1 MNSPTN
7 SPTTVDAALEYLTV
21 DSYGWPDEPQR
32 TKRLR
37 LESEERKRRHRDDQ
51 KRFMLRKRA
60 RLNALREEAALK
72 EVQLQ
77 YLSALG
83 EEMQLLEERKRLD
96 ELHTIQQKAKR
107 ETIKKEFPVSFSL
120 PTEEFTFSFSLPTEE
135 VCFSLPT
142 EEEEMSFSHPASPL
156 PLDDMDTFEFHPELD
171 SFLTDV
177 ILSL

>member
-1 MNSPTN
+1 
-7 SPTTVDAALEYLTV
+7 
-21 DSYGWPDEPQR
+21 
-32 TKRLR
+32 
-37 LESEERKRRHRDDQ
+37 
-51 KRFMLRKRA
+51 
-60 RLNALREEAALK
+60 LK
-72 EVQLQ
+72 LDFFQC
-77 YLSALG
+77 SFFA
-83 EEMQLLEERKRLD
+83 ERKRLD